1 VRSGDSLLLT
11 PHNLLLRT
19 AEQTLEPADIG
30 KTYRRLDYESKVAGK
45 AQYLAD
51 MQLPGMC
58 HGRILRS
65 PLPHA
70 RIKKIDASRAFVAR
84 GVVAVITRENI
95 LSDAGIEP
103 YYGPVFK
110 DQTIVA
116 VEKVRHVG
124 DPVAA
129 VAAVTHEAADE
140 ALRLIDVEY
149 EELPAVLG
157 VEDALKP
164 RSVLVHDSIR
174 IPESGFADLAELK
187 PIDGTNI
194 CTHFKLA
201 RGDIQRGFAEADRIF
216 EDVFTLPATQ
226 HSFLETHACI
236 AAVEP
241 GGRITVWA
249 TTQNPFVV
257 RTQLANIF
265 KLPVAKVRVIVP
277 YLGGGY
283 GGKVYPKVEP
293 ITVAL
298 ALKAGRPVRLVLSRE
313 EVFYTITKHAAS
325 IRMKTGVKKDGTLL
339 ARECEIYL
347 DTGAYAEIGPR
358 VAKKSGYTAAGPY
371 KIPHLKIDSYSVYTN
386 KPPAGAFRGFGVS
399 QSAWAVESQMDI
411 IAAGLRID
419 PLELRKQNGYE
430 EGDKFVT
437 EESLRAVGLKQ
448 CLDEVARSIG
458 WEWQGREGDRETG
471 RQASETRRAGEKEI
485 GREDAETA
493 RQGDREKRSDGHKET
508 GGKGDTESGRERGPL
523 ISGATLKRGKGLACM
538 IKATITP
545 SISCA
550 VLKMNEDA
558 SLSIYAGTVE
568 MGQGSETT
576 LAQIVGKE
584 LGIPL
589 NRIQVLGVDTDVVP
603 YDLTTSSSRST
614 FHMGKAVQLAARQIQ
629 QQLTQIVADEY
640 GIPTDQVR
648 FVDGR
653 IRLPESTLNYADVM
667 FKKFGMQ
674 GGTLIGEGQLKTSVR
689 NEFGEK
695 STSAFWFLAA
705 GAAEV
710 EVDIETGKIR
720 LLKYATAVDVGKA
733 ISPLG
738 CRQQLGGAAITGLGQ
753 ALFEEIAYDGGQLI
767 NPNFVDYVLP
777 SLGDMPPVID
787 CIAVEVPD
795 GNGPFGAKGIGESA
809 LIPVAPAVANA
820 VYDACGV
827 RIRDLPIK
835 AEKIYLVLQANRR

>member
-1 VRSGDSLLLT
+1 M
-11 PHNLLLRT
+11 
-19 AEQTLEPADIG
+19 EPADIG
-30 KTYRRLDYESKVAGK
+30 RTFRRLDYESKVSGK

-51 MQLPGMC
+51 MQVPGMC

-70 RIKKIDASRAFVAR
+70 RIRKIDIAEALKVA
-84 GVVAVITRENI
+84 GVLAVITRDDI
-95 LSDAGIEP
+95 LHDEGIEP

-129 VAAVTHEAADE
+129 VAALTIDAADE
-140 ALRLIDVEY
+140 ALRSIDVDY

-157 VEDALKP
+157 VEDALKQDP
-164 RSVLVHDSIR
+164 VLVHDSVR
-174 IPESGFADLAELK
+174 IPDSGFADLAELK

-194 CTHFKLA
+194 CTHFKLN
-201 RGDIQRGFAEADRIF
+201 RGDVQRGFAEADHIF
-216 EDVFTLPATQ
+216 EDTFTLPATQ

-265 KLPVAKVRVIVP
+265 KVPVAKVRVIVP

-298 ALKAGRPVRLVLSRE
+298 ALKAKRPVRVVLSRE

-325 IRMKTGVKKDGTLL
+325 IRMKTGAKNDGTLV
-339 ARECEIYL
+339 ARECEIHL

-371 KIPHLKIDSYSVYTN
+371 KIPNLKIDSFSIYTN

-411 IAAGLRID
+411 IAAALKID
-419 PLELRKQNGYE
+419 PLELRKKNGYD

-437 EESLRAVGLKQ
+437 EETLRAIGLKE
-448 CLDEVARSIG
+448 CLDEAAKSIG
-458 WEWQGREGDRETG
+458 WDADKFKSSKVQG
-471 RQASETRRAGEKEI
+471 SM
-485 GREDAETA
+485 AESV
-493 RQGDREKRSDGHKET
+493 R
-508 GGKGDTESGRERGPL
+508 
-523 ISGATLKRGKGLACM
+523 RGKGLACM

-550 VLKMNEDA
+550 VVKLNEDA

-576 LAQIVGKE
+576 LAQIAGKE

-589 NRIQVLGVDTDVVP
+589 SKIQVLGVDTDVVP

-614 FHMGKAVQLAARQIQ
+614 FHMGRAVQMAAQHIQ
-629 QQLTQIVADEY
+629 QQLRQIVSTEY
-640 GIPTDQVR
+640 AVPEDQIS
-648 FVDGR
+648 FVDGT

-667 FKKFGMQ
+667 FKRFGMP
-674 GGTLIGEGQLKTSVR
+674 GGTLIGEGQLKTSLK

-710 EVDIETGKIR
+710 EVDTETGKIK

-738 CRQQLGGAAITGLGQ
+738 CRQQLTGAAITGIGQ
-753 ALFEEIAYDGGQLI
+753 ALFEEIAYDNGQLI
-767 NPNFVDYVLP
+767 NPNLVDYVLP

-787 CIAVEVPD
+787 PIAVEVPD
-795 GNGPFGAKGIGESA
+795 KNGPFGAKGIGESA
-809 LIPVAPAVANA
+809 LIPVAPAIANA
-820 VYDACGV
+820 IYDACGV
-827 RIRDLPIK
+827 RIKDLPIK
-835 AEKIYLVLQANRR
+835 AEKIYLALEDAKAKT

>member
-1 VRSGDSLLLT
+1 MEL
-11 PHNLLLRT
+11 
-19 AEQTLEPADIG
+19 ADIG
-30 KTYRRLDYESKVAGK
+30 KTFRRLDYETKVTGR

-51 MQLPGMC
+51 MSVAGMC
-58 HGRILRS
+58 HGKILRS

-70 RIKKIDASRAFVAR
+70 RIKNIDASSALKVP
-84 GVVAVITRENI
+84 GVLAVITRDDI
-95 LSDAGIEP
+95 LHDEGIEP

-129 VAAVTHEAADE
+129 VAALNVDAAEE
-140 ALRLIDVEY
+140 ALRLIEVEY
-149 EELPAVLG
+149 EELPAVLD
-157 VEDALKP
+157 VHQALKP
-164 RSVLVHDSIR
+164 GATLVHESVR

-187 PIDGTNI
+187 PIEGTNI
-194 CTHFKLA
+194 CTHFKPN
-201 RGDIQRGFAEADRIF
+201 RGDIERGFAESDHIF
-216 EDVFTLPATQ
+216 EDTFTLPATQ
-226 HSFLETHACI
+226 HSFLETHACV
-236 AAVEP
+236 ASVEP

-265 KLPVAKVRVIVP
+265 KVPVSKVRVIVP

-298 ALKAGRPVRLVLSRE
+298 AQKAGRPVRVVLSRE
-313 EVFYTITKHAAS
+313 EVFYTITKHAAV

-339 ARECEIYL
+339 ARECEIHL

-371 KIPHLKIDSYSVYTN
+371 KIPNLKIDSYSIYTN

-411 IAAGLRID
+411 IAAALKMD
-419 PLELRKQNGYE
+419 PLELRKQNGYN

-437 EESLRAVGLKQ
+437 EETLRAIGLKE
-448 CLDEVARSIG
+448 CIDEVAKSIG
-458 WEWQGREGDRETG
+458 WDSNKLKGSKVQ
-471 RQASETRRAGEKEI
+471 KFN
-485 GREDAETA
+485 
-493 RQGDREKRSDGHKET
+493 
-508 GGKGDTESGRERGPL
+508 GGNLR
-523 ISGATLKRGKGLACM
+523 RGKGLACM

-550 VLKMNEDA
+550 VVKLNEDA
-558 SLSIYAGTVE
+558 SLSIYTGTVE
-568 MGQGSETT
+568 MGQGSETV
-576 LAQIVGKE
+576 LAQIAGKE

-589 NRIQVLGVDTDVVP
+589 QTIQVLGVDTDVVP

-614 FHMGKAVQLAARQIQ
+614 FHMGKAVQLAALDIMG
-629 QQLTQIVADEY
+629 QLKQIVVKEY
-640 GIPTDQVR
+640 GVPEDRVT
-648 FVDGR
+648 FADGK
-653 IRLPESTLNYADVM
+653 IRLAETQLDYAEVM
-667 FKKFGMQ
+667 LKRFGMQ
-674 GGTLIGEGQLKTSVR
+674 GGTLVGDGQVKTSVKD
-689 NEFGEK
+689 EFGEK

-710 EVDIETGKIR
+710 EVDLETGKFKLI
-720 LLKYATAVDVGKA
+720 KYATAVDVGKA
-733 ISPLG
+733 LNPLG
-738 CRQQLGGAAITGLGQ
+738 CRQQLAGAAITGIGQ
-753 ALFEEIAYDGGQLI
+753 AMFEEIAYDNGQLI
-767 NPNFVDYVLP
+767 NPNLVDYVLP

-787 CIAVEVPD
+787 PICVEVPD

-809 LIPVAPAVANA
+809 LIPVAPAIANA
-820 VYDACGV
+820 IYDAVGV
-827 RIRDLPIK
+827 RIKDLPIK
-835 AEKIYLVLQANRR
+835 AEKIYLALENAKAKS

>member
-1 VRSGDSLLLT
+1 MELT
-11 PHNLLLRT
+11 
-19 AEQTLEPADIG
+19 EIG
-30 KTYRRLDYESKVAGK
+30 KSYRRLDYESKVSGK

-51 MQLPGMC
+51 MQVPGMC

-65 PLPHA
+65 PVPHA
-70 RIKKIDASRAFVAR
+70 RIKKIDVSNALNVS
-84 GVVAVITRENI
+84 GVVAVISRDDI
-95 LSDAGIEP
+95 LHDEGIEP

-129 VAAVTHEAADE
+129 VAALTGDAADE
-140 ALRLIDVEY
+140 ALRAIDIEY

-157 VEDALKP
+157 VEDALKQNP
-164 RSVLVHDSIR
+164 VLVHESVR

-187 PIDGTNI
+187 PVDGTNI
-194 CTHFKLA
+194 CTHFKLN
-201 RGDIQRGFAEADRIF
+201 RGDIGRGFAESDHIF
-216 EDVFTLPATQ
+216 EDTFTLPATQ

-236 AAVEP
+236 AAAEP

-265 KLPVAKVRVIVP
+265 KVPVAKVRVIVP

-293 ITVAL
+293 IAVAL
-298 ALKAGRPVRLVLSRE
+298 ALKAGRPVRMVLSRE

-325 IRMKTGVKKDGTLL
+325 IRMKTGVKNDGTLV

-371 KIPHLKIDSYSVYTN
+371 KIPNLKIDSYSIYTN

-411 IAAGLRID
+411 IAAALKID
-419 PLELRKQNGYE
+419 PLELRKKNGYD

-437 EESLRAVGLKQ
+437 EETLRAVGLKQ
-448 CLDEVARSIG
+448 CLDEAAKSIAWDRRDRDIG
-458 WEWQGREGDRETG
+458 SEGFTQSAMRHALG
-471 RQASETRRAGEKEI
+471 
-485 GREDAETA
+485 AEGS
-493 RQGDREKRSDGHKET
+493 RV
-508 GGKGDTESGRERGPL
+508 
-523 ISGATLKRGKGLACM
+523 KRGKGLACM

-550 VLKMNEDA
+550 VVKMNEDA

-576 LAQIVGKE
+576 LAQIAGKE

-589 NRIQVLGVDTDVVP
+589 SKIQVLGVDTDVVP

-629 QQLTQIVADEY
+629 QQLKQIVADEY
-640 GIPTDQVR
+640 GVPEGRIS

-653 IRLPESTLNYADVM
+653 IRLPEATLNYEDAM
-667 FKKFGMQ
+667 FKRFGMQ
-674 GGTLIGEGQLKTSVR
+674 GGTLIGEGQLKTSVK

-710 EVDIETGKIR
+710 EVDTETGKIK
-720 LLKYATAVDVGKA
+720 LLKYATAVDVGRA

-738 CRQQLGGAAITGLGQ
+738 CRQQLAGAAITGIGQ
-753 ALFEEIAYDGGQLI
+753 ALFEEIAYDNGQLI
-767 NPNFVDYVLP
+767 NPNLVDYVLP

-787 CIAVEVPD
+787 PIAVEVPD
-795 GNGPFGAKGIGESA
+795 NNGPFGAKGIGESA
-809 LIPVAPAVANA
+809 LIPVAPAIANA

-827 RIRDLPIK
+827 RIKDLPIK
-835 AEKIYLVLQANRR
+835 AEKIYLALEAQNKKS

>member
-1 VRSGDSLLLT
+1 MELT
-11 PHNLLLRT
+11 
-19 AEQTLEPADIG
+19 EIG
-30 KTYRRLDYESKVAGK
+30 KSYRRLDYESKVSGK

-51 MQLPGMC
+51 MQVPGMC

-65 PLPHA
+65 PVPHA
-70 RIKKIDASRAFVAR
+70 RIKKIDVSNALNVS
-84 GVVAVITRENI
+84 GVVAVISRDDI
-95 LSDAGIEP
+95 LHDEGIEP

-129 VAAVTHEAADE
+129 VAALTGDAADE
-140 ALRLIDVEY
+140 ALRAIDIEY

-157 VEDALKP
+157 VEDALKQNP
-164 RSVLVHDSIR
+164 VLVHESVR

-187 PIDGTNI
+187 PVDGTNI
-194 CTHFKLA
+194 CTHFKLN
-201 RGDIQRGFAEADRIF
+201 RGDIGRGFAESDHIF
-216 EDVFTLPATQ
+216 EDTFTLPATQ

-236 AAVEP
+236 AAAEP

-265 KLPVAKVRVIVP
+265 KVAVAKVRVIVP

-293 ITVAL
+293 IAVAL
-298 ALKAGRPVRLVLSRE
+298 ALKAGRPVRMVLSRE

-325 IRMKTGVKKDGTLL
+325 IRMKTGAKNDGTLV

-371 KIPHLKIDSYSVYTN
+371 KIPNLKIDSYSIYTN

-411 IAAGLRID
+411 IAAALKID
-419 PLELRKQNGYE
+419 PLELRKKNGYD

-437 EESLRAVGLKQ
+437 EETLRAVGLKQ
-448 CLDEVARSIG
+448 CLDEAAKSIAWDRRDRDIG
-458 WEWQGREGDRETG
+458 SEGFTQSAMRHALG
-471 RQASETRRAGEKEI
+471 
-485 GREDAETA
+485 AEGS
-493 RQGDREKRSDGHKET
+493 RV
-508 GGKGDTESGRERGPL
+508 
-523 ISGATLKRGKGLACM
+523 KRGKGLACM

-550 VLKMNEDA
+550 VVKMNEDA

-576 LAQIVGKE
+576 LAQIAGKE

-589 NRIQVLGVDTDVVP
+589 SKIQVLGVDTDVVP

-629 QQLTQIVADEY
+629 QQLKQIVADEY
-640 GIPTDQVR
+640 GVPEGRIS

-653 IRLPESTLNYADVM
+653 IRLPEATLNYEDAM
-667 FKKFGMQ
+667 FKRFGMQ
-674 GGTLIGEGQLKTSVR
+674 GGTLIGEGQLKTSVK

-710 EVDIETGKIR
+710 EVDTETGKIK
-720 LLKYATAVDVGKA
+720 LLKYATAVDVGRA

-738 CRQQLGGAAITGLGQ
+738 CRQQLAGAAITGIGQ
-753 ALFEEIAYDGGQLI
+753 ALFEEIAYDNGQLI
-767 NPNFVDYVLP
+767 NPNLVDYVLP

-787 CIAVEVPD
+787 PIAVEVPD
-795 GNGPFGAKGIGESA
+795 NNGPFGAKGIGESA
-809 LIPVAPAVANA
+809 LIPVAPAIANA

-827 RIRDLPIK
+827 RIKDLPIK
-835 AEKIYLVLQANRR
+835 AEKIYLALEAQNKKS